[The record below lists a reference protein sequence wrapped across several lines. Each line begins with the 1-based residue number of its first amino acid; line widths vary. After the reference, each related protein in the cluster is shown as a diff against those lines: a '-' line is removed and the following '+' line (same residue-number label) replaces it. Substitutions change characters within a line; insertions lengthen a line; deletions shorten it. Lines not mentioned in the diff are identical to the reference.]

1 MKLQLSSRVATAAV
15 TLALLGSHTA
25 ALAVDTPANVSD
37 AGWMTLQQL
46 YSEAQTS
53 VLSSRLKVHAAAA
66 TYVTRIRPLVA
77 RQRRMTKREMDANRW
92 ARLVIRAKTVD
103 ERRVASIIEQENAKS
118 VAVMQ
123 AEAIPTRERMVK
135 AFEAKLPNQCST
147 KHTHERAVCL
157 YRLSLA
163 KRSAPAIV
171 AAASSKHAAASKR

>member
-15 TLALLGSHTA
+15 ALTLLGSHTA
-25 ALAVDTPANVSD
+25 ALAVNTPANVSD

-46 YSEAQTS
+46 YSEAHAS

-103 ERRVASIIEQENAKS
+103 ERRVAAIIDQENAKK

-123 AEAIPTRERMVK
+123 SEAIPTRERMVR
-135 AFEAKLPNQCST
+135 AYESKLPNQCSA
-147 KHTHERAVCL
+147 KHTHERAICL
-157 YRLSLA
+157 YQLSLA
-163 KRSAPAIV
+163 KRSAPAIL
-171 AAASSKHAAASKR
+171 AAASSRHAAAAKR